1 MAQNANEYKL
11 FGLFYVNYIV
21 SYFFCNQSFK
31 IDTLIPPNGEK
42 IRKNLYPLY
51 PLNGAIY
58 AFFYF
63 FIKIKL

>member
-42 IRKNLYPLY
+42 IRKNTILTDFGKICTLYTP
-51 PLNGAIY
+51 
-58 AFFYF
+58 
-63 FIKIKL
+63 

>member
-42 IRKNLYPLY
+42 MRKNTILTDF
-51 PLNGAIY
+51 G
-58 AFFYF
+58 
-63 FIKIKL
+63 KI